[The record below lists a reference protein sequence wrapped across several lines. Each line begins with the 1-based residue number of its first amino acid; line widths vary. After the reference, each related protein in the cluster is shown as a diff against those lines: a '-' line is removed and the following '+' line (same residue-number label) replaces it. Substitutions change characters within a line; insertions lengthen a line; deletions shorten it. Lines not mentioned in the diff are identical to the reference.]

1 MRGENREAGNR
12 EGGEREM
19 GEREMGEHEAG
30 ECEVGNRETGEC
42 EAGEREAGSDQCP
55 ASGQLSPAWA
65 VAATWGPASPPA
77 AVTLRVPPGG
87 TPTGGV
93 GRPEGLVAIAVAGSC
108 RG

>member
-30 ECEVGNRETGEC
+30 ECEVGNREAGEC

-77 AVTLRVPPGG
+77 AVTPRVPPGG

>member
-12 EGGEREM
+12 EGAEREA
-19 GEREMGEHEAG
+19 GEHEGGEHEVG
-30 ECEVGNRETGEC
+30 ECEVGNREAGEC
-42 EAGEREAGSDQCP
+42 EAGEREAGSDRRP

-77 AVTLRVPPGG
+77 AVTPRVPPGG

-93 GRPEGLVAIAVAGSC
+93 GRPEGLVAITVAGSC

>member
-1 MRGENREAGNR
+1 MKRENHEAGEREAGER
-12 EGGEREM
+12 EG
-19 GEREMGEHEAG
+19 GEHEAG
-30 ECEVGNRETGEC
+30 ECEVG
-42 EAGEREAGSDQCP
+42 EREAGSDQCL

-77 AVTLRVPPGG
+77 AVTPRVPPGG

>member
-12 EGGEREM
+12 EGAEREA
-19 GEREMGEHEAG
+19 GEHEGGEHEVG
-30 ECEVGNRETGEC
+30 ECEVGNREAVEC
-42 EAGEREAGSDQCP
+42 EAGEREAGSDQRP
-55 ASGQLSPAWA
+55 ASGQLSPVWA
-65 VAATWGPASPPA
+65 VAATWGLASPPA
-77 AVTLRVPPGG
+77 AVTPRVPPGG